1 MASKLRMGMVG
12 GGSGALIGEVHR
24 LAAEM
29 TGDIELVAGAFS
41 SNADASKQ
49 FGIELGLDAS
59 RAYGN
64 YEEMIDAEAAL
75 PEDQRMQCVSIVTP
89 NNSHADIS
97 CRALKNGMHVIC
109 DKPLAGNLEE
119 ALRIAEA
126 VEETGLLFG
135 ITHTYTGYPLVI
147 EARERV
153 RAGELGNIRRVVVIY
168 LQDWLSQTADTKGS
182 KQATWRTDPGIS
194 GESGAFADI
203 GTHAFNLVEF
213 ITGQQMT
220 EVAAELKAVVEGRD
234 IDDDGAAM
242 FRLQNGAAGL
252 LAASQVC
259 TGAVN
264 GLRIEIYGDKG
275 SLHWSHGDPNTLT
288 IGRRGDPDQVISP
301 GNNIAYLSD
310 AARSRC
316 RTPGGHPEGFIEA
329 FSNLYV
335 DFAAAVRAF
344 PEPTD
349 NICATVEDGVRA
361 MRFVRATITST
372 NNGSQWTSI

>member
-1 MASKLRMGMVG
+1 MASKIRMGMVG

-41 SNADASKQ
+41 SNPDASKQ

-64 YEEMIDAEAAL
+64 YEEMIDAEATL

-97 CRALKNGMHVIC
+97 CRALKNDMHVIC

-153 RAGELGNIRRVVVIY
+153 RAGELGNIRRVVV
-168 LQDWLSQTADTKGS
+168 
-182 KQATWRTDPGIS
+182 
-194 GESGAFADI
+194 
-203 GTHAFNLVEF
+203 
-213 ITGQQMT
+213 
-220 EVAAELKAVVEGRD
+220 
-234 IDDDGAAM
+234 
-242 FRLQNGAAGL
+242 
-252 LAASQVC
+252 
-259 TGAVN
+259 
-264 GLRIEIYGDKG
+264 
-275 SLHWSHGDPNTLT
+275 
-288 IGRRGDPDQVISP
+288 
-301 GNNIAYLSD
+301 
-310 AARSRC
+310 
-316 RTPGGHPEGFIEA
+316 
-329 FSNLYV
+329 
-335 DFAAAVRAF
+335 
-344 PEPTD
+344 
-349 NICATVEDGVRA
+349 
-361 MRFVRATITST
+361 
-372 NNGSQWTSI
+372 